1 MLLKICLIFLIS
13 FPVLT
18 ICPCV
23 SADVYQ
29 LKRNYIHPWKLL
41 WKIFETSM
49 KDPWNFFEDPWS
61 FNDRP
66 LNPSWNSP
74 WNWLKRLESPV
85 KHSWN
90 TLEISLWHPWNF
102 PKTPRKH
109 LKYFHTIQYLLWH
122 TPFELASSTLKNT
135 PETPSKFSLKTL
147 EMLSTH
153 TLHFHTKNFLQ
164 HPWNS
169 LKHHG
174 NFI

>member
-1 MLLKICLIFLIS
+1 MHICFIIFQKLSKSCKILTMLLKICLIFLIS

-41 WKIFETSM
+41 WKIFDTSL
-49 KDPWNFFEDPWS
+49 KDPWNL
-61 FNDRP
+61 P

-74 WNWLKRLESPV
+74 WNWLKRLESTV

-102 PKTPRKH
+102 PQTPRK
-109 LKYFHTIQYLLWH
+109 F
-122 TPFELASSTLKNT
+122 F
-135 PETPSKFSLKTL
+135 ETPKFPYTSITSL
-147 EMLSTH
+147 TH
-153 TLHFHTKNFLQ
+153 SFGACFK
-164 HPWNS
+164 HP
-169 LKHHG
+169 
-174 NFI
+174 

>member
-1 MLLKICLIFLIS
+1 MHLCFIIFQKLSKSCKILTMLLKICLIFLIS

-41 WKIFETSM
+41 WKIFDTSL
-49 KDPWNFFEDPWS
+49 KDLWNL
-61 FNDRP
+61 P

-74 WNWLKRLESPV
+74 WNWLKRLESTV

-102 PKTPRKH
+102 PQTPRKF
-109 LKYFHTIQYLLWH
+109 L
-122 TPFELASSTLKNT
+122 
-135 PETPSKFSLKTL
+135 ETPKFPYTSITSL
-147 EMLSTH
+147 TH
-153 TLHFHTKNFLQ
+153 SFGACFK
-164 HPWNS
+164 HP
-169 LKHHG
+169 
-174 NFI
+174 

>member
-1 MLLKICLIFLIS
+1 MRICFIIFQKLSKSCKILTMLLKICLIFLIS
-13 FPVLT
+13 FPVST

-61 FNDRP
+61 FDDRP

-102 PKTPRKH
+102 PQTPRK
-109 LKYFHTIQYLLWH
+109 F
-122 TPFELASSTLKNT
+122 F
-135 PETPSKFSLKTL
+135 ETPKFPYTSITSLAHSFGACFK
-147 EMLSTH
+147 
-153 TLHFHTKNFLQ
+153 
-164 HPWNS
+164 HP
-169 LKHHG
+169 
-174 NFI
+174 

>member
-1 MLLKICLIFLIS
+1 MLLKICLNFLIS

-61 FNDRP
+61 FDERP

-74 WNWLKRLESPV
+74 WNWLKRLESTV
-85 KHSWN
+85 KNSWN

-102 PKTPRKH
+102 PKTPWKFFEIPS
-109 LKYFHTIQYLLWH
+109 KFSYTSITWH
-122 TPFELASSTLKNT
+122 TLETFMIYLRTSLKPSKISFENASNAHKNT
-135 PETPSKFSLKTL
+135 HETPSKLSLT
-147 EMLSTH
+147 SRN
-153 TLHFHTKNFLQ
+153 LHKLRRFQ
-164 HPWNS
+164 WP
-169 LKHHG
+169 
-174 NFI
+174 